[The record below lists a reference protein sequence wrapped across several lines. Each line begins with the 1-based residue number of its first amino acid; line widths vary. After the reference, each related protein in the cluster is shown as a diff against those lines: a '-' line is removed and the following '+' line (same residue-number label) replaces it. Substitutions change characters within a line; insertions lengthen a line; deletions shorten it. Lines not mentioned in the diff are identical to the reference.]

1 MKVSILTIN
10 LNNKTGLEKTMLS
23 VFEQDYP
30 DFEFIIVDGGSK
42 DGSCE
47 LIESESRRIS
57 KWISEKDNGIYN
69 AMNKAIKLAVGEYCF
84 FLNSGDY
91 FVNNKVLSTVFKRD
105 IDADIISGNVLKVR
119 DTGKWNRV
127 KSHNQ
132 VNLLNLMRHSL
143 PHQGSFIKRSLF
155 DSIGYYNEQYRI
167 ISDWEFFLKAL
178 VLNKSTYEHVEVDI
192 SYFMLDGISSQRTS
206 TLLARKES
214 EDCIER
220 HFGYMKDDLIEY
232 RYFYNSYIGI
242 MYMQLKGKKTLFRIT
257 EKFCENLF
265 FLKKRIYG
273 SNIMLDK
280 IKKTGKNT
288 AIYGIGN
295 VLNKSL
301 GLILIPFVQQF
312 IPIEEYGWLT
322 LIELIFL
329 ALSFTI
335 VLGITNG
342 HERFFYNEK
351 DNGSYGSFL
360 FSKHAD
366 FICYFTYN
374 TNSPCSFQCSDF
386 SVIFKSVEYQSA
398 IILALIITFFEV
410 NNIIPFRYCNTKKKL
425 LNISLQTQYAYL

>member
-10 LNNKTGLEKTMLS
+10 LNNKTGLEKTMQS

-47 LIESESRRIS
+47 LIVSESRRIS

-69 AMNKAIKLAVGEYCF
+69 AMNKAIKLAEGEYCF
-84 FLNSGDY
+84 FLNSGDH
-91 FVNNKVLSTVFKRD
+91 FVNNKVLSTVFKND

-143 PHQGSFIKRSLF
+143 PHQGSLIKRYLF

-192 SYFMLDGISSQRTS
+192 SYFMLDGISSQRSS
-206 TLLARKES
+206 TDLARKES

-273 SNIMLDK
+273 K
-280 IKKTGKNT
+280 
-288 AIYGIGN
+288 
-295 VLNKSL
+295 
-301 GLILIPFVQQF
+301 
-312 IPIEEYGWLT
+312 
-322 LIELIFL
+322 
-329 ALSFTI
+329 
-335 VLGITNG
+335 
-342 HERFFYNEK
+342 
-351 DNGSYGSFL
+351 
-360 FSKHAD
+360 
-366 FICYFTYN
+366 
-374 TNSPCSFQCSDF
+374 
-386 SVIFKSVEYQSA
+386 
-398 IILALIITFFEV
+398 
-410 NNIIPFRYCNTKKKL
+410 
-425 LNISLQTQYAYL
+425 